1 MVIYHSFF
9 VNVYQRV
16 DGTYVETILKIY
28 EKNMGTYGGK
38 YMESICKVW
47 NICGNYMNTWNI
59 WKTHR
64 FPSTYEYMEKCEY
77 MEDMWNIYG
86 NYMETIWKNIWENMG
101 EHIENMISVVYGTF
115 FLWGTSMEN
124 RWKHYEYME
133 IC

>member
-1 MVIYHSFF
+1 
-9 VNVYQRV
+9 
-16 DGTYVETILKIY
+16 
-28 EKNMGTYGGK
+28 
-38 YMESICKVW
+38 MESICKVW

-101 EHIENMISVVYGTF
+101 EHIENMISVVYVFFFYGGHLWKIDGNTMNIWRFAESWRYPKMDGLFHGQSHNRKWMITRGTPISGN
-115 FLWGTSMEN
+115 LQM
-124 RWKHYEYME
+124 M
-133 IC
+133 I